1 MSRRQVLARVDAAWT
16 AFKESYAGLPGA
28 QMTEPGVTGDWSV
41 KDVLAHV
48 TTWEAEALKYIPLL
62 RAGGRP
68 PRYITFG
75 GLDAFNAKR
84 SAEKRRRSLAT
95 VLRQLDDTHRR
106 LRALIARLP
115 DAELARE
122 TRVRRR
128 IRLETFGHYPEH
140 AAAIRQWRK
149 RRAGE

>member
-16 AFKESYAGLPGA
+16 AFKESYAGLPRA

-48 TTWEAEALKYIPLL
+48 TTWETEALKYIPLL
-62 RAGGRP
+62 RTGGRP
-68 PRYITFG
+68 PRYVTFG

-106 LRALIARLP
+106 LRALIERLP
-115 DAELARE
+115 AAELARE

-140 AAAIRQWRK
+140 AAAIRRWRK

>member
-1 MSRRQVLARVDAAWT
+1 MSRRHVLARVDAAWT
-16 AFKESYAGLPGA
+16 AFKESYAGLPRA
-28 QMTEPGVTGDWSV
+28 QMTESGVTDSWSI

-62 RAGGRP
+62 QAGGRP
-68 PRYITFG
+68 PRYVTFG

-84 SAEKRRRSLAT
+84 SAEKRRLSLAT
-95 VLRQLDDTHRR
+95 VLRRLDDTHRR
-106 LRALIARLP
+106 LRALIEHLP
-115 DAELARE
+115 ETELRRE

-140 AAAIRQWRK
+140 AAAIRRWRQ
-149 RRAGE
+149 RRSGE

>member
-1 MSRRQVLARVDAAWT
+1 
-16 AFKESYAGLPGA
+16 
-28 QMTEPGVTGDWSV
+28 
-41 KDVLAHV
+41 V

>member
-1 MSRRQVLARVDAAWT
+1 MSRRRVLARVDAAWT
-16 AFKESYAGLPGA
+16 ALKESYAGLPRA

-68 PRYITFG
+68 PRYVTFG

-106 LRALIARLP
+106 LRALIERLP
-115 DAELARE
+115 EAELARE

-140 AAAIRQWRK
+140 AAAIRRWRE

>member
-1 MSRRQVLARVDAAWT
+1 MSRRRVLARVDAEWT
-16 AFKESYAGLPGA
+16 AFKESYAGLPRA
-28 QMTEPGVTGDWSV
+28 QMTVPGVTGNWSV

-48 TTWEAEALKYIPLL
+48 TTWEGEALKYIPLL

-68 PRYITFG
+68 PRYVTFG

-106 LRALIARLP
+106 LRALIERLP
-115 DAELARE
+115 EAELARE

-140 AAAIRQWRK
+140 AAAIRRWRE